1 MLPDAQ
7 KIIFSGTYKDAGV
20 APIIRARTHSHT
32 RTHTRTH
39 THTHTRTHAH
49 THTHTRTNFVQPP
62 GLILLCFVTAGKLLK
77 DDDTLEK
84 FNFKETDFVVVMGGK
99 VGPNILNNVL

>member
-1 MLPDAQ
+1 M
-7 KIIFSGTYKDAGV
+7 
-20 APIIRARTHSHT
+20 
-32 RTHTRTH
+32 
-39 THTHTRTHAH
+39 
-49 THTHTRTNFVQPP
+49 
-62 GLILLCFVTAGKLLK
+62 LCFVTAGKLLK